1 MTEQTG
7 AQALWAALSG
17 EGVDT
22 CFANPGTT
30 ELDLVRALEGQD
42 SIRCVIGLQEN
53 VCTGAADGYG
63 RMLGRPAATL
73 LHLGPGFA
81 NGIANLHNAR
91 RARTPIVNLIG
102 DHTSWHLPFDAPLSS
117 DIESLARPVS
127 GWVHRIASTA
137 DAPRAAAESVRQ
149 SLANGGQGAT
159 LIFPADYQADP
170 LQGATAAADTR
181 APAAASNAP
190 VDIAACAQRLRS
202 ARRIVFLLGGG
213 GELGG
218 LGVRAQHAAAR
229 LCAALGATAYA
240 ETFPARA
247 ERGQGLPAFDRL
259 PYFPEPARAVLDPA
273 DLVVLAGALPP
284 VTYFGY
290 AGHPSLIVEA
300 DRLLSLGEPG
310 HPVAE
315 ALEQLADALQAPAF
329 EAPVHPLPAEPTG
342 ALTPA
347 AIGAVLTRM
356 LPEGAIVSVE
366 GGTCGYPFYAA
377 SAAAAPHTALT
388 NTGGAIGQGLPVAV
402 GAAIACPG
410 RRVVG
415 LLSDGSTQYTIQSL
429 WTMAHEQ
436 LDVVVLIAA
445 NHQYAILRNELRR
458 GGAALGA
465 RAEALTALDSP
476 RIDWVGLA
484 QSYGVPATRA
494 ATAEELTVQLRD
506 AFGRRGPAL
515 IEMAL

>member
-102 DHTSWHLPFDAPLSS
+102 DHTSWHLPFDAPLTS

-170 LQGATAAADTR
+170 LQGATVAAD
-181 APAAASNAP
+181 ASAQAAASTAP
-190 VDIAACAQRLRS
+190 LDIAACAQRLRS

-229 LCAALGATAYA
+229 LCAALGASAYA

-290 AGHPSLIVEA
+290 AGHPSLMVEA
-300 DRLLSLGEPG
+300 ARLLSLGEPG

-315 ALEQLADALQAPAF
+315 SLEQLADALQAPAF

-342 ALTPA
+342 TLTPA
-347 AIGAVLTRM
+347 AIGAVLTRT

-377 SAAAAPHTALT
+377 SAAAAPHTTLT

-494 ATAEELTVQLRD
+494 ATAEELSVQLRD